1 MDEIFVHVAADKDY
15 LRIYYTTLWT
25 KMPVYSADDETGKI
39 AYADRTYNHMKLL
52 FTDLLKCDAVVHRIY
67 TNFVSM

>member
-1 MDEIFVHVAADKDY
+1 MDEFFVHVTANKGY
-15 LRIYYTTLWT
+15 LQIYYTTLWT

-39 AYADRTYNHMKLL
+39 AYADRIYNHMKLL